1 MKVEVAVACQK
12 LEIIRYDHDVAS
24 LAVGSGLCR
33 DLCPAQT
40 RICSIRNL
48 TGATYVPWALDPR
61 EFGGRLKLV
70 QVSANVSTHP
80 A

>member
-33 DLCPAQT
+33 DLCPVQT

-48 TGATYVPWALDPR
+48 TGAMFLGPWT
-61 EFGGRLKLV
+61 LV
-70 QVSANVSTHP
+70 NLA
-80 A
+80 AD